1 MKIGVVICTC
11 GNTLNLDFKEIK
23 DFTEKLVEKVEVVDL
38 LCKNPNLESFRGFD
52 GIVFACCS
60 ERSSLTFDENAM
72 HRTAKAYGI
81 KFWENANIREQCA
94 WIHDEK
100 TATNKAKDL
109 IAMAVEKLKLSKE
122 YGHFEPLK
130 KVLVVGGGV
139 AGISCAKSL
148 AELGVD
154 VTLLEEKPYLGG
166 HACQIPFLWQGEG
179 YASMCTSECVI
190 PVINREI
197 LQSKTRILTNSRIL
211 DVEKVDG
218 NFRVKIEVKPRYV
231 DPERCISCG
240 RCSEVCPVEIPN
252 PFEFGMSKRR
262 AIDKSFRLAMPDSYD
277 IVEGCNRCGECIKV
291 CPTNAINLNAESE
304 VIEEDFGAIVLAT
317 GFDTNREVLKKFR
330 YDHPKVMTLLEFE
343 RMIANNLFGDVPMS
357 VVFVL
362 CQKDE
367 VGYCS
372 RLCCPITVKQ
382 VNRLKMIRP
391 ETEVTVIYKS
401 LRTYGRAFE
410 AFRKLALKRGV
421 EFVQAEVEGVEERE
435 DYLVVKTNEGE
446 FEADYVVLAE
456 PLIPSSLL
464 LVKKLGLNVDEF
476 GFPLEFQPRVVNP
489 GESYVDRVFLAS
501 KGFKDVQE
509 SVESGRAVAMK
520 VYEALKGK
528 EMKYYSVTNVDRC
541 SKCGLCSVVCPHDAI
556 KFDKDLGIFKIDFS
570 FCKGCGLCYA
580 TCPSRAITLVNLEDE
595 QILRMADVA
604 FKNNEGPRILA
615 FLCYW
620 CSYAAGD
627 LMGYYKLKLPP
638 YRSIRV
644 RCSASLNPDVVEKIL
659 AENKAD
665 YVLIAGCP
673 PKNCHHIWGNY
684 IQDRRIKLLNSLGER
699 RVRFEYV
706 GVAMWN
712 KLAKVIKGIY
722 SDLDKLHT
730 EQAVK

>member
-1 MKIGVVICTC
+1 MKVGVAICTC
-11 GNTLNLDFKEIK
+11 GGTLNIDFDEVREFAEGMA
-23 DFTEKLVEKVEVVDL
+23 DRVEVFDF
-38 LCKNPNLESFRGFD
+38 LCKNPNLEGFRDFD

-60 ERSSLTFDENAM
+60 ERSSLNFNENAM
-72 HRTAKAYGI
+72 HKTAKSYGI
-81 KFWENANIREQCA
+81 RFWENANIREQCA
-94 WIHDEK
+94 WIHDRK
-100 TATNKAKDL
+100 TATDKAKDL
-109 IAMAVEKLKLSKE
+109 IAMAIEKLKLSKF
-122 YGHFEPLK
+122 YNSFEPLK
-130 KVLVVGGGV
+130 RVLVIGGGV

-148 AELGVD
+148 AELGID
-154 VTLLEEKPYLGG
+154 VTLVEEKPYLGG
-166 HACQIPFLWQGEG
+166 HVCQIPFLWQGEG
-179 YASMCTSECVI
+179 YPSMCTSECVI
-190 PVINREI
+190 PVVNRE
-197 LQSKTRILTNSRIL
+197 LMLSNARILTSSRVL

-218 NFRVKIEVKPRYV
+218 NFRVKIETEPKYV
-231 DPERCISCG
+231 DPERCVSCG
-240 RCSEVCPVEIPN
+240 RCSEVCPIDVPN
-252 PFEFGMSKRR
+252 PFNFGMTKRK
-262 AIDKSFRLAMPDSYD
+262 AIDKDFRLAMPDVYN
-277 IVEGCNRCGECIKV
+277 IVEGCNKCGECLKV
-291 CPTNAINLNAESE
+291 CPTNAINLDAKAE
-304 VIEEDFGAIVLAT
+304 VFEEDFGAIVIAT
-317 GFDTNREVLKKFR
+317 GFETNREVLKKYR

-343 RMIANNLFGDVPMS
+343 RMIANNLFGEVPMS

-410 AFRKLALKRGV
+410 AFRRIAIKRGV
-421 EFVQAEVEGVEERE
+421 EFVQTDVEGIEERE
-435 DYLVVKTNEGE
+435 DYLVVKTKDGE

-456 PLIPSSLL
+456 PLIPSSLKL
-464 LVKKLGLNVDEF
+464 FKRLGLKLDDF

-489 GESYVDRVFLAS
+489 GESYVDRIFLAS

-509 SVESGRAVAMK
+509 SVESGRAIALK

-528 EMKYYSVTNVDRC
+528 EMKYYSVTNLEKC
-541 SKCGLCSVVCPHDAI
+541 SRCGLCYAICPHDAI
-556 KFDKDLGIFKIDFS
+556 KLEEVFRIDPA

-627 LMGYYKLKLPP
+627 LMGYYGLKLPP
-638 YRSIRV
+638 FRSIRI

-673 PKNCHHIWGNY
+673 PKNCHHIYGNY
-684 IQDRRIKLLNSLGER
+684 IQDRRIRLLNALGEK

-712 KLAKVIKGIY
+712 KLAKTIENAYNEVKG
-722 SDLDKLHT
+722 T
-730 EQAVK
+730 